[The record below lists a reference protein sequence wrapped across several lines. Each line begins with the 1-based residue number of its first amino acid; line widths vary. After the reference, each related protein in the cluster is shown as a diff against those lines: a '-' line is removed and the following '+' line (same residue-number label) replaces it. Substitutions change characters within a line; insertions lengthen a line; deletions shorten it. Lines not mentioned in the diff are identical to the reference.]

1 MFEPFA
7 SVEAGLGAIVVLVGA
22 GASSTELVSVL
33 VGATVVGWLGW
44 AGWVFFVVSTF
55 LSSAFWIVDEVV
67 VFTVV
72 GATGVTGAAGCW
84 FSTCGVTAGS
94 TYSSAA
100 SSW

>member
-7 SVEAGLGAIVVLVGA
+7 SVGADLGAIVVLVGA

-44 AGWVFFVVSTF
+44 AGWEFFVVSTF
-55 LSSAFWIVDEVV
+55 LSSVFWIVDEVV

-72 GATGVTGAAGCW
+72 GATGVTGVTGCW
-84 FSTCGVTAGS
+84 FSTWGTVAGS
-94 TYSSAA
+94 TYSSAI